1 MCTSASMC
9 PPLAIC
15 LRDATTESYAL
26 VENTAFMQC
35 LRARCITTESFR
47 QLLANLYFIYDA
59 LEQEM
64 RNHSNH
70 PVISNLYFPRLERTL
85 QLEKDLQFY
94 YGDDWRS
101 QIHLS
106 GKTLCYVMRI
116 HWVAND
122 NPALLAAHAY
132 VRYMGDLSDGQGLK
146 ASIRSALALPNGG
159 GTAFYEFKG
168 LPTVK
173 AQQTFKAIYRD
184 ALNVLPL
191 ETDLATALI
200 EEARLAFMLN
210 RDVLKG
216 LEPQLRIT
224 LGEAK
229 WQLIW
234 GETSLSTAGYHKRHH
249 CSTELVSAIRDT

>member
-1 MCTSASMC
+1 MCAPASMC
-9 PPLAIC
+9 PPLAVC
-15 LRDATTESYAL
+15 LRDATTTSHAL

-35 LRARCITTESFR
+35 LRARYITTESFR

-64 RNHSNH
+64 RNHANH
-70 PVISNLYFPRLERTL
+70 SGISDLYFPRLERTL

-101 QIHLS
+101 QIRPS

-116 HWVAND
+116 HLVAND

-132 VRYMGDLSDGQGLK
+132 VRYMGDLSGGQGLK
-146 ASIRSALALPNGG
+146 ASVRSALALPDGV

-191 ETDLATALI
+191 EADLASALI
-200 EEARLAFMLN
+200 EEAKLAFRLN
-210 RDVLKG
+210 RDVLKA
-216 LEPQLRIT
+216 LEPRLRAT

-229 WQLIW
+229 WQLVH
-234 GETSLSTAGYHKRHH
+234 GEASLSTAGHHERHQRFA
-249 CSTELVSAIRDT
+249 EPVGAR